1 MAYGGFLVKVG
12 EYIIPQKFIKADSY
26 KAYVNMQDIDDYTD
40 ANGYLHRNAVELKA
54 LKVEFDVRA
63 MLTGSENGLEELM
76 SNIRN
81 SYTNSRGRECII
93 TAFIPEYND
102 YVTQKGYL
110 ADFQPQIYGTYGGEL
125 HYSSFHMSFIGGV
138 YND

>member
-1 MAYGGFLVKVG
+1 MAYGGFLIKVG
-12 EYIIPQKFIKADSY
+12 EYIIPQKFIKADTY

-63 MLTGSENGLEELM
+63 MLTGNELEELM
-76 SNIRN
+76 SNIRSN
-81 SYTNSRGRECII
+81 YTSARGRECII

-110 ADFQPQIYGTYGGEL
+110 ADFQPQIYGTYGGEI
-125 HYSSFHMSFIGGV
+125 HYSSFRMSFIGGV
-138 YND
+138 YNG